1 MKRTVQTRLTEFDES
16 AEKETT
22 SCPAP
27 TRRPSRPRGQL
38 WDKVTNDDEDWGV
51 AQIEDTVLFVKLV
64 DGRLHAQGMEIVCK
78 WCGGVLE
85 IREDK
90 VFCAG
95 RCERYQGKF
104 SWDFNA
110 YLQWEGAKSYTLRK
124 QVAKA
129 EKLVLEPRDLAPIA
143 YAPNWS
149 VLEEYEEDVE

>member
-16 AEKETT
+16 AEKET
-22 SCPAP
+22 PRP
-27 TRRPSRPRGQL
+27 VPIRKPSRPRGKL
-38 WDKVTNDDEDWGV
+38 WDKVTSDDEDWGV
-51 AQIEDTVLFVKLV
+51 ARIEDTVLFVKLV
-64 DGRLHAQGMEIVCK
+64 DGHLHAQGMEIVCK

-104 SWDFNA
+104 SWDLNA

-129 EKLVLEPRDLAPIA
+129 EKLVLEQRDLEPIA

-149 VLEEYEEDVE
+149 VLEEYEEGVE

>member
-1 MKRTVQTRLTEFDES
+1 MRRTVQTRLTEFDES
-16 AEKETT
+16 AEKETPP
-22 SCPAP
+22 PAP
-27 TRRPSRPRGQL
+27 IRKPSRPRGKL
-38 WDKVTNDDEDWGV
+38 WDKVTSDDEDWGV

-64 DGRLHAQGMEIVCK
+64 EGRLHAQGMEIICK

-104 SWDFNA
+104 SWDINA

-124 QVAKA
+124 QVANA
-129 EKLVLEPRDLAPIA
+129 EKLALEQRDLEPIA

-149 VLEEYEEDVE
+149 ALEEYEEEVE